1 VRIRIACFAA
11 GLGFAVLAAGIVP
24 MGPLAGRI
32 VTGLGPAVA
41 HAQNFGQR
49 IVRGTVEDSSSTAV
63 VGATVFLK
71 DIKSKRIRSY
81 TTDAEG
87 HFRFTQVYMAED
99 HELWAEKDGKK
110 TVTKTISTW
119 DTRPEYITELKLK

>member
-1 VRIRIACFAA
+1 VRIRIAWFTA
-11 GLGFAVLAAGIVP
+11 GVAFAVLAAGIVP
-24 MGPLAGRI
+24 MGSLGGRI
-32 VTGLGPAVA
+32 ETGLGPAVA

-49 IVRGTVEDSSSTAV
+49 IVRGTVVDASSTAV

-99 HELWAEKDGKK
+99 HELWAEKDTRKS
-110 TVTKTISTW
+110 VTKTISTW

>member
-1 VRIRIACFAA
+1 MRIRSTRFASGVVCTA
-11 GLGFAVLAAGIVP
+11 LAAGIFS
-24 MGPLAGRI
+24 MGPRAGQI
-32 VTGLGPAVA
+32 GFGLGPAMA
-41 HAQNFGQR
+41 QAQNFGQR
-49 IVRGTVEDSSSTAV
+49 VVRGTVVNAASAPV

-71 DIKSKRIRSY
+71 DLKSKSIRSY

-110 TVTKTISTW
+110 SATKTISTW
-119 DTRPEYITELKLK
+119 DTRPEYVIELKLK